1 MFIDEP
7 VIPLLGIYQRGVKDI
22 FTKKTKTKTK
32 TKTKPFIRILKETV
46 YSSQIL
52 GTILNVYLQKI
63 GQSNCDLFI

>member
-32 TKTKPFIRILKETV
+32 TKPFIRILKETLFIV
-46 YSSQIL
+46 AKYWEPSWMSI
-52 GTILNVYLQKI
+52 YKKI